1 MFAGSIE
8 GADGKLDSITWVV
21 PVLLA
26 DNWTVIVNMAKVDDV
41 IDIALFV
48 KKLLGKNND
57 I

>member
-1 MFAGSIE
+1 LFAGSIE

-26 DNWTVIVNMAKVDDV
+26 NNWTVVVNIANVDDV